1 MSLNMSSPW
10 KHPKT
15 GMYWVR
21 RRVPAHLVERLGK
34 REEKRSLGTKDPAEA
49 KRLFTQANAEIEAR
63 WTNLERGEV
72 KLGLREALSLARP
85 FYDGMLAEFRDQ
97 PLLQTRWDVEI
108 GATCFSPVR
117 PLAKDAL
124 AVDAG
129 DVARTI
135 MESWCLDFASTR
147 LGENGYPKSEE
158 NIAAL
163 ARAIA
168 QALQAAAL
176 ELRRIATANVF
187 PLGTAVPHL
196 QGGTA
201 PTVGGSSKRTVP
213 VKEIFDG
220 WKVERKP
227 AEKTEYMYE
236 KVLAS
241 FMAFVGLDDVTQV
254 TGKHVADWKAA
265 MLAQGLTA
273 KTIGAGKLSAARAVF
288 QWAADNSII
297 AENPFAKVTIS
308 LKKKPG
314 DRKRG
319 YSDDEAKIV
328 LAAAAREVAP
338 HLRWVPLLCA
348 YTGARISEI
357 SQLRREDVVEVQ
369 GLWCLQLVPEAG
381 SLKNASS
388 ERSVPLHP
396 HVLDAGFLTF
406 VKAVKSGPIFSE
418 VPPDRF
424 GARGGN
430 MTKQVS
436 RWVRALGI
444 IDPRV
449 APSHAWRHRFKTL
462 CRRFGVS
469 SDVGDALTGHSART
483 VGDAYGVFEVT
494 ALYRELCK
502 LP

>member
-1 MSLNMSSPW
+1 MSSPW

-21 RRVPAHLVERLGK
+21 RRVPTHLVERVGK

-49 KRLFTQANAEIEAR
+49 KRLFTQVNAEIEAR
-63 WTNLERGEV
+63 WANLERGEV
-72 KLGLREALSLARP
+72 KLGAREALNLARP

-97 PLLQTRWDVEI
+97 PSLQTRWDVEV
-108 GATCFSPVR
+108 GATCFSPMR
-117 PLAKDAL
+117 PPAKDAL
-124 AVDAG
+124 AI
-129 DVARTI
+129 DVADVRRTI
-135 MESWCLDFASTR
+135 MEGWCLDFASKR
-147 LGENGYPKSEE
+147 LGEGGLPKSEE

-176 ELRRIATANVF
+176 ELKRVATVNVF
-187 PLGTAVPHL
+187 PLGATVPHSP
-196 QGGTA
+196 GATG
-201 PTVGGSSKRTVP
+201 PTVSNLSQRAVP

-220 WKVERKP
+220 WKAERKP
-227 AEKTEYMYE
+227 TEKTGYMYE
-236 KVLAS
+236 KVMAS

-254 TGKHVADWKAA
+254 TSKHVADWKAA
-265 MLAQGLTA
+265 MLARGLTA

-297 AENPFAKVTIS
+297 AQNPFAKVTIS

-314 DRKRG
+314 ERKRG
-319 YSDDEAKIV
+319 YSDDEAKKV
-328 LAAAAREVAP
+328 LSAAAREVAP

-357 SQLRREDVVEVQ
+357 SQLRKQDVVEVQ
-369 GLWCLQLVPEAG
+369 GVWCLQLVPEAG

-396 HVLDAGFLTF
+396 QVLDAGFLKF
-406 VKAVKSGPIFSE
+406 VKSVKSGPIFSE

-444 IDPRV
+444 TDPRV

-469 SDVGDALTGHSART
+469 SDIGDALTGHSART
-483 VGDAYGVFEVT
+483 VGDAYGAFEVT
-494 ALYRELCK
+494 ALHRELCK

>member
-1 MSLNMSSPW
+1 
-10 KHPKT
+10 
-15 GMYWVR
+15 V
-21 RRVPAHLVERLGK
+21 VEGTPLLRAQTVKNGLEG
-34 REEKRSLGTKDPAEA
+34 SNPFLSATKDPADA

-63 WTNLERGEV
+63 WANLERGEV
-72 KLGLREALSLARP
+72 KLSAREALSLARP

-97 PLLQTRWDVEI
+97 PLLQTRWDTDI
-108 GATCFSPVR
+108 GATCFSPAR
-117 PLAKDAL
+117 PPSGDAL
-124 AVDAG
+124 SIDAG
-129 DVARTI
+129 DIKRTV
-135 MESWCLDFASTR
+135 MEGWCLDFAGRR
-147 LGENGYPKSEE
+147 LGEGGFPKSDE
-158 NIAAL
+158 NVATL

-176 ELRRIATANVF
+176 ELKRIATVNVF
-187 PLGTAVPHL
+187 PLGAPVQQAQALAGTAVGTML
-196 QGGTA
+196 QRA
-201 PTVGGSSKRTVP
+201 IP

-220 WKVERKP
+220 WRAERKP
-227 AEKTEYMYE
+227 TEKTGYVYE
-236 KVLAS
+236 KVTAS

-254 TGKHVADWKAA
+254 TSRHVADWKAA
-265 MLAQGLTA
+265 MLAHGLSA

-288 QWAADNSII
+288 QWAADNSVIK
-297 AENPFAKVTIS
+297 ENPFAKVTIS

-314 DRKRG
+314 ERKRG
-319 YSDDEAKIV
+319 YSDDEAKKV
-328 LAAAAREVAP
+328 LSAAALEDKA

-357 SQLRREDVVEVQ
+357 SQLRKQDVVEVK

-396 HVLDAGFLTF
+396 NLVDAGFLTF
-406 VKAVKSGPIFSE
+406 VKGVKSGPIFSE

-430 MTKQVS
+430 MTKLVS
-436 RWVRALGI
+436 RWVRGLGI
-444 IDPRV
+444 TDPRV

-469 SDVGDALTGHSART
+469 SDIGDVLTGHSART
-483 VGDAYGVFEVT
+483 VADTYGAFEVD